1 VLDWVDAGHLSL
13 PHHSKMSKV
22 MATAGLGLVVYGASR
37 TAFVPIAQGSVPN
50 DSGVALR
57 GAVAGE
63 QAVAG
68 RSSTVSQGMV
78 CISGAIAVTALGRSG
93 NHRSY
98 GVARQAADVA
108 VKEPAAAEDETE
120 APPPPPLFNPANEA
134 GVTAPLGFFDP
145 LGFSKVG
152 DEQGFR
158 NLRLA
163 EIKHARVAMMAAVGL
178 LIQDLVQFPGFQKV
192 PHGIG
197 AVTSGNGTIGFAVLF
212 VISGVLE
219 LVFWKQDPNKQV
231 GDFGNPL
238 QPGGAALGYNTD
250 MRNFELNNGRF
261 SMFAALGII
270 AAEIVSG
277 KTAVPQL
284 GF

>member
-1 VLDWVDAGHLSL
+1 MAAASLS
-13 PHHSKMSKV
+13 
-22 MATAGLGLVVYGASR
+22 LVVYGASKP
-37 TAFVPIAQGSVPN
+37 AFVPVAPGVVPSDPN
-50 DSGVALR
+50 VALR

-63 QAVAG
+63 QFSARESTTVTRGIVCVSGAVA
-68 RSSTVSQGMV
+68 
-78 CISGAIAVTALGRSG
+78 IAALGRSG
-93 NHRSY
+93 NHR
-98 GVARQAADVA
+98 VAGKAVRGQAVE
-108 VKEPAAAEDETE
+108 EPVVMEDATEAEIE
-120 APPPPPLFNPANEA
+120 APPPPPPFNPADEV

-152 DEQGFR
+152 DEEGFR

-163 EIKHARVAMMAAVGL
+163 EIKHARVAMMAAVGAVF
-178 LIQDLVQFPGFQKV
+178 QCLVQFPGFQNV
-192 PHGIG
+192 PKGIG
-197 AVTSGNGTIGFAVLF
+197 AVTSGNGTIGFAALF
-212 VISGVLE
+212 LISGALE

-238 QPGGAALGYNTD
+238 QPGGADLGYNTD

-261 SMFAALGII
+261 SMFAAIGII

-277 KTAVPQL
+277 KTAVAQL

>member
-1 VLDWVDAGHLSL
+1 
-13 PHHSKMSKV
+13 

-37 TAFVPIAQGSVPN
+37 TAFVPIAKGSVTS

-57 GAVAGE
+57 GAVAAE
-63 QAVAG
+63 QTVVG
-68 RSSTVSQGMV
+68 GSSTVNRGMV
-78 CISGAIAVTALGRSG
+78 CVSGAMGVATLVRSG
-93 NHRSY
+93 NQRSHC
-98 GVARQAADVA
+98 VARKAADVA
-108 VKEPAAAEDETE
+108 DKELVAAEDAAKADTE
-120 APPPPPLFNPANEA
+120 APPPPPPPPFNPANEV

-145 LGFSKVG
+145 LGLSKVG

>member
-1 VLDWVDAGHLSL
+1 
-13 PHHSKMSKV
+13 
-22 MATAGLGLVVYGASR
+22 MAAASLGLVVYGASK
-37 TAFVPIAQGSVPN
+37 TAFVPAAQGSVPS
-50 DSGVALR
+50 DPGVALR

-68 RSSTVSQGMV
+68 DSTTFTQGMV
-78 CISGAIAVTALGRSG
+78 CVSGAMAVAALGRAD
-93 NHRSY
+93 NQRSR
-98 GVARQAADVA
+98 GVAG
-108 VKEPAAAEDETE
+108 KAAAKPVADAAE
-120 APPPPPLFNPANEA
+120 APPPPPPFNPADQV

-152 DEQGFR
+152 DEDGFR
-158 NLRLA
+158 KLRLA

-178 LIQDLVQFPGFQKV
+178 LIQSMAQFPGFQNV
-192 PHGIG
+192 PKGIG
-197 AVTSGNGTIGFAVLF
+197 AVASGNGTMGFAMLF

-261 SMFAALGII
+261 SMFAAIGII
-270 AAEIVSG
+270 AAELVSG
-277 KTAVPQL
+277 KTASAQL

>member
-1 VLDWVDAGHLSL
+1 
-13 PHHSKMSKV
+13 

-37 TAFVPIAQGSVPN
+37 TAFVPVVPGSVPS
-50 DSGVALR
+50 DSGMALR
-57 GAVAGE
+57 GASAGE
-63 QAVAG
+63 QVAAG
-68 RSSTVSQGMV
+68 ENGTVARGMV
-78 CISGAIAVTALGRSG
+78 CVSGAMAAATLIRSG
-93 NHRSY
+93 NYRSQ
-98 GVARQAADVA
+98 GVVR
-108 VKEPAAAEDETE
+108 KAAAVDAATVETE
-120 APPPPPLFNPANEA
+120 APPPPPPFNPADEVGN
-134 GVTAPLGFFDP
+134 TAPLGFFDP

-152 DEQGFR
+152 DKQGFR

-178 LIQDLVQFPGFQKV
+178 LVQDFVQFPGFQKV
-192 PHGIG
+192 PSGIG

-212 VISGVLE
+212 VVSGVFE

-238 QPGGAALGYNTD
+238 QPGGAALGYNSD

-261 SMFAALGII
+261 SMFAAIGII

-277 KTAVPQL
+277 KTAITQFGL
-284 GF
+284 

>member
-1 VLDWVDAGHLSL
+1 
-13 PHHSKMSKV
+13 
-22 MATAGLGLVVYGASR
+22 MAAAGLGLVAYGASR
-37 TAFVPIAQGSVPN
+37 AAFVPVVQGSVPS
-50 DSGVALR
+50 DPGVALR

-68 RSSTVSQGMV
+68 DSTAVTRGAV
-78 CISGAIAVTALGRSG
+78 CMSGAMTVAALSRAGNRRSRG
-93 NHRSY
+93 A
-98 GVARQAADVA
+98 AR
-108 VKEPAAAEDETE
+108 KAAAEPVESVASKAADEPVEKKVEDAAEAEPE
-120 APPPPPLFNPANEA
+120 APPPPPPFNPADEV

-152 DEQGFR
+152 DEEGFR
-158 NLRLA
+158 TLRLA
-163 EIKHARVAMMAAVGL
+163 EIKHARVAMMAAVGAVF
-178 LIQDLVQFPGFQKV
+178 QCLVQFPGFEKV
-192 PHGIG
+192 PKGIF
-197 AVTSGNGTIGFAVLF
+197 AVTSGNGTIGFAALV
-212 VISGVLE
+212 VISGALE

-261 SMFAALGII
+261 SMFAAIGII
-270 AAEIVSG
+270 AAELVSG
-277 KTAVPQL
+277 QTAVAQL

>member
-1 VLDWVDAGHLSL
+1 
-13 PHHSKMSKV
+13 

-37 TAFVPIAQGSVPN
+37 TAFVPVVPGSVPS
-50 DSGVALR
+50 DSGMALR
-57 GAVAGE
+57 GASAGE
-63 QAVAG
+63 QVAAG
-68 RSSTVSQGMV
+68 ENGTVARGMV
-78 CISGAIAVTALGRSG
+78 CVSGAMAAATLIRSG
-93 NHRSY
+93 NYRSQ
-98 GVARQAADVA
+98 GVVR
-108 VKEPAAAEDETE
+108 KAAAVDAATVETE
-120 APPPPPLFNPANEA
+120 APPPPPPFNPADEVGN
-134 GVTAPLGFFDP
+134 TAPLGFFDP

-152 DEQGFR
+152 DKQGFR

-178 LIQDLVQFPGFQKV
+178 LVQDFVQFPGFQKV
-192 PHGIG
+192 PTGIG

-212 VISGVLE
+212 VVSGVFE

-238 QPGGAALGYNTD
+238 QPGGAALGYNSD

-261 SMFAALGII
+261 SMFAAIGII

-277 KTAVPQL
+277 KTAITQFGL
-284 GF
+284 